1 VRLSHLL
8 NALPGILGQVGG
20 GVEIHGITADSRTVR
35 PGDIFVAISGV
46 SVDGHRFIGK
56 AVNEGAVAIV
66 GERPPEELYDLPWG
80 TFTYVRVADAR
91 EAWGWMCA
99 AWHDFP
105 SRKMTLIGVT
115 GTDGKTSTVNLIHA
129 ILRAAGL
136 NAGMVST
143 VNACIGGEEID
154 TGLHT
159 TTPDPPDVQRYLA
172 RMVETGATHAVLEVT
187 SHGLAQHRVAGCDF
201 DIAVVTN
208 ITHEHLDFHGS
219 LAAYQQA
226 KARLFE
232 GLTHS

>member
-1 VRLSHLL
+1 MA
-8 NALPGILGQVGG
+8 ALPAVLGQVGG
-20 GVEIHGITADSRTVR
+20 GAEIHGITADSRTVR

-46 SVDGHRFIGK
+46 SVDGHRFIGE

-66 GERPPEELYDLPWG
+66 GERPPEELDDLPWG

-115 GTDGKTSTVNLIHA
+115 GTDGKTTTVNLIYA

-143 VNACIGGEEID
+143 VNARIGGEEQQLPVIPRID
-154 TGLHT
+154 LVPYLGTLGISIVGALHARVLLQLPEAGTLGLLLVFGIFIGISLT
-159 TTPDPPDVQRYLA
+159 
-172 RMVETGATHAVLEVT
+172 EVLRT
-187 SHGLAQHRVAGCDF
+187 FRRV
-201 DIAVVTN
+201 
-208 ITHEHLDFHGS
+208 L
-219 LAAYQQA
+219 
-226 KARLFE
+226 
-232 GLTHS
+232 